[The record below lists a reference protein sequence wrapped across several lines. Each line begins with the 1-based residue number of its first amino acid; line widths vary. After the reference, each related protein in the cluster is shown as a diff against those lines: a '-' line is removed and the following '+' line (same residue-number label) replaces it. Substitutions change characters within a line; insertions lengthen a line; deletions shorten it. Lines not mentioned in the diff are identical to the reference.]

1 VVLLCV
7 PAGEPVSTAESEFL
21 DALRGVPVLW
31 LETKADLAAPGAGRP
46 PADDRVADRVR
57 VSVRSGEG
65 VDTIERILPRLVYA
79 GVATASP
86 EAPVL
91 TRARQRRGLEA
102 ARSEIDAFVVALRD
116 GLPAEV
122 ASSHLRAAETALE
135 DLLGT
140 ISTEAVL
147 DVVFAEFCV
156 GK

>member
-1 VVLLCV
+1 V
-7 PAGEPVSTAESEFL
+7 PASEAESALESEFL
-21 DALRGVPVLW
+21 EELRAVPVVW
-31 LETKADLAAPGAGRP
+31 LDTKADLAAAVVSPAR
-46 PADDRVADRVR
+46 ADDRIADRVR

-65 VDTIERILPRLVYA
+65 IAELAKILPRLVYA
-79 GVATASP
+79 GVVTASP

-102 ARSEIDAFVVALRD
+102 ARAEIEAFLVALRD

-135 DLLGT
+135 DILGT